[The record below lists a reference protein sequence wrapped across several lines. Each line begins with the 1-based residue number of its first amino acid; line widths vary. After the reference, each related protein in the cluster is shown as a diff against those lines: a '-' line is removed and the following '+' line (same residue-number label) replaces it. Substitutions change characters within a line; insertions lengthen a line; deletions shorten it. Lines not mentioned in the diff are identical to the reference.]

1 MPNMQIN
8 IKSERMR
15 KMLNKETRL
24 SEIQAVSEEKMII
37 EGYAIKFNE
46 QTLIGTETHGFNEV
60 IDSKA
65 LTETNMKDVPL
76 KYNHQD
82 NFLVIARTRNKSLE
96 LVIDEIGLKIRA
108 ELLDTQSNQDI
119 YKMVKSG
126 LLDKMSFAFT
136 VKSQSWDR
144 TGSVPLRT
152 IQSIDR
158 LYDVSIVDVP
168 AYEGT
173 SVYARSLELMDIDTK
188 ELDDLK
194 LARQTEIIRKKIKIK
209 GDIQSYES

>member
-1 MPNMQIN
+1 MI
-8 IKSERMR
+8 
-15 KMLNKETRL
+15 NKETRI

-46 QTLIGTETHGFNEV
+46 QTLIGTEAHGFKEIIA
-60 IDSKA
+60 IDA

-96 LVIDEIGLKIRA
+96 LEVDEVGLKIRA

-136 VKSQSWDR
+136 VKNQSWDR
-144 TGSVPLRT
+144 TGTIPVRT
-152 IQSIDR
+152 IQKIDR

-173 SVYARSLELMDIDTK
+173 SVYARSLELLDNDTR
-188 ELDDLK
+188 ELENLK
-194 LARQTEIIRKKIKIK
+194 HEYQKEIIRKKIKIK
-209 GDIQSYES
+209 GDIH

>member
-1 MPNMQIN
+1 MRIN
-8 IKSERMR
+8 TKSERMT
-15 KMLNKETRL
+15 KMINKETRI

-46 QTLIGTETHGFNEV
+46 QTLIGTEAHGFKEIIA
-60 IDSKA
+60 IDA

-82 NFLVIARTRNKSLE
+82 NFLVIARTRNKSLGLE
-96 LVIDEIGLKIRA
+96 VDEVGLKIRA

-136 VKSQSWDR
+136 VKNQSWDR
-144 TGSVPLRT
+144 TGTIPIRT
-152 IQSIDR
+152 IQKIDR

-173 SVYARSLELMDIDTK
+173 SVYARSLELLDNDTR
-188 ELDDLK
+188 ELENLK
-194 LARQTEIIRKKIKIK
+194 HEHQKEIIRKKIKIK
-209 GDIQSYES
+209 GDIQ

>member
-1 MPNMQIN
+1 MRIN
-8 IKSERMR
+8 TKSERMT
-15 KMLNKETRL
+15 KMINKETRI

-46 QTLIGTETHGFNEV
+46 QTLIGTEAHGFKEIIA
-60 IDSKA
+60 IDA

-96 LVIDEIGLKIRA
+96 LEVDEVGLKIRA

-136 VKSQSWDR
+136 VKNQSWDR
-144 TGSVPLRT
+144 TGTIPIRT
-152 IQSIDR
+152 IQKIDR

-173 SVYARSLELMDIDTK
+173 SVYARSLELLDNDTR
-188 ELDDLK
+188 ELENLK
-194 LARQTEIIRKKIKIK
+194 HEYQKEIIRKKIKIK
-209 GDIQSYES
+209 GDIH